1 MYRTF
6 VLGFL
11 FIFFG
16 CYSKKNIELVNYEKI
31 VSHRNK
37 GLAYLE
43 EENFTEAEKEFKEL
57 TFLAPQDPL
66 GYANLGLTY
75 LKSDGQ
81 INKSE
86 QWLKKA
92 LELNQKDPEIRILLI
107 LYYELNSQDS
117 LAFNILKESIN
128 YSPNH
133 IKTLYKLTEYYL
145 KRNDIN
151 SKQIAQIYLKKIVEL
166 IPANISAQLKLI
178 EILLNENK
186 ISEATRGLNKIS
198 QIFPKLPENSVE
210 MLENSIRFLNM
221 EDLDQAKTY
230 VMIFEN
236 LIRPTSFY
244 KSSLIELKG
253 NVGPVSGSPILRF
266 TKIEPVKKYKKAK
279 DYALSKNK
287 IGLFSS
293 SISFLFIMSLL
304 LFNGYGFIDQLITSD
319 ILKSL
324 LPFNIHSGFAQS
336 GLFFLI
342 LFILNSIISIPFSYY
357 NTFVIEEKFGFN
369 RTTKSTFFL
378 DILKSFLLSILI
390 GGALLFL
397 ALYLYDNLNDGFWL
411 WLWIGLS
418 FLIIFIN
425 MFYADLIVPIFNK
438 LKPLDDGELR
448 QKIEKYSKEVGYLL
462 KNIYVI
468 DGSKRS
474 TKANAFFSGLGP
486 RKTIALYD
494 TLIEKHTEDELVAV
508 LAHEVG
514 HFKKKHIF
522 SGLIMSIIQIG
533 VMTFFFELC
542 LKLPEISLALGGS
555 EASFHLGL
563 IGFSIIFSPISML
576 SGILMNYISRKN
588 EFEADAY
595 AKETFNGED
604 LSLALK
610 KLSVD
615 SLSNIYPHPLYVFF
629 HYSHPPLIQ
638 RLRALN

>member
-1 MYRTF
+1 MTTQLWFFIIISLVVYNY
-6 VLGFL
+6 L
-11 FIFFG
+11 F
-16 CYSKKNIELVNYEKI
+16 S
-31 VSHRNK
+31 
-37 GLAYLE
+37 
-43 EENFTEAEKEFKEL
+43 
-57 TFLAPQDPL
+57 
-66 GYANLGLTY
+66 
-75 LKSDGQ
+75 
-81 INKSE
+81 
-86 QWLKKA
+86 
-92 LELNQKDPEIRILLI
+92 
-107 LYYELNSQDS
+107 
-117 LAFNILKESIN
+117 NILDYIN
-128 YSPNH
+128 HKNWKDEIPN
-133 IKTLYKLTEYYL
+133 
-145 KRNDIN
+145 
-151 SKQIAQIYLKKIVEL
+151 
-166 IPANISAQLKLI
+166 
-178 EILLNENK
+178 
-186 ISEATRGLNKIS
+186 
-198 QIFPKLPENSVE
+198 
-210 MLENSIRFLNM
+210 
-221 EDLDQAKTY
+221 
-230 VMIFEN
+230 
-236 LIRPTSFY
+236 
-244 KSSLIELKG
+244 ELKDFYD
-253 NVGPVSGSPILRF
+253 R
-266 TKIEPVKKYKKAK
+266 EKYKIAK

-304 LFNGYGFIDQLITSD
+304 LFNGYGYIDQLVTSD

-336 GLFFLI
+336 GLFLLI
-342 LFILNSIISIPFSYY
+342 LFMLNSIISIPFSYY

-378 DILKSFLLSILI
+378 DIIKSFLLSILI

-494 TLIEKHTEDELVAV
+494 TLIEKHTENELVAV

-563 IGFSIIFSPISML
+563 IGFSIIFSPISIL

>member
-1 MYRTF
+1 MTT
-6 VLGFL
+6 L
-11 FIFFG
+11 FWFFIII
-16 CYSKKNIELVNYEKI
+16 SLVVFNYLF
-31 VSHRNK
+31 S
-37 GLAYLE
+37 
-43 EENFTEAEKEFKEL
+43 
-57 TFLAPQDPL
+57 
-66 GYANLGLTY
+66 
-75 LKSDGQ
+75 
-81 INKSE
+81 
-86 QWLKKA
+86 
-92 LELNQKDPEIRILLI
+92 
-107 LYYELNSQDS
+107 
-117 LAFNILKESIN
+117 NILDYVNHSNWKDEI
-128 YSPNH
+128 PN
-133 IKTLYKLTEYYL
+133 
-145 KRNDIN
+145 
-151 SKQIAQIYLKKIVEL
+151 
-166 IPANISAQLKLI
+166 
-178 EILLNENK
+178 
-186 ISEATRGLNKIS
+186 
-198 QIFPKLPENSVE
+198 
-210 MLENSIRFLNM
+210 
-221 EDLDQAKTY
+221 
-230 VMIFEN
+230 
-236 LIRPTSFY
+236 
-244 KSSLIELKG
+244 ELKDFY
-253 NVGPVSGSPILRF
+253 N
-266 TKIEPVKKYKKAK
+266 KQKYKKAK

-293 SISFLFIMSLL
+293 SISFLFIMTLL
-304 LFNGYGFIDQLITSD
+304 VFNGYGFIDQLVNSD
-319 ILKSL
+319 ILKSFFL
-324 LPFNIHSGFAQS
+324 FDLNSSFAQS

-357 NTFVIEEKFGFN
+357 NTFIIEEKFGFN
-369 RTTKSTFFL
+369 KTTKSTFFL
-378 DILKSFLLSILI
+378 DILKSIFLSVFI

-418 FLIIFIN
+418 FLMILIN

-448 QKIEKYSKEVGYLL
+448 QKIEEYSKEVGYLL

-533 VMTFFFELC
+533 IMTFFFELC

>member
-1 MYRTF
+1 MATQLWFFIIISLVVFNY
-6 VLGFL
+6 L
-11 FIFFG
+11 FSIILD
-16 CYSKKNIELVNYEKI
+16 YVN
-31 VSHRNK
+31 HRN
-37 GLAYLE
+37 
-43 EENFTEAEKEFKEL
+43 
-57 TFLAPQDPL
+57 
-66 GYANLGLTY
+66 
-75 LKSDGQ
+75 
-81 INKSE
+81 
-86 QWLKKA
+86 W
-92 LELNQKDPEIRILLI
+92 KDEI
-107 LYYELNSQDS
+107 
-117 LAFNILKESIN
+117 
-128 YSPNH
+128 PN
-133 IKTLYKLTEYYL
+133 
-145 KRNDIN
+145 
-151 SKQIAQIYLKKIVEL
+151 
-166 IPANISAQLKLI
+166 
-178 EILLNENK
+178 
-186 ISEATRGLNKIS
+186 
-198 QIFPKLPENSVE
+198 
-210 MLENSIRFLNM
+210 
-221 EDLDQAKTY
+221 
-230 VMIFEN
+230 
-236 LIRPTSFY
+236 
-244 KSSLIELKG
+244 ELKDFY
-253 NVGPVSGSPILRF
+253 N
-266 TKIEPVKKYKKAK
+266 EEKYKTAK
-279 DYALSKNK
+279 SYALSKNK

-293 SISFLFIMSLL
+293 SISFLFIMTLL
-304 LFNGYGFIDQLITSD
+304 VFNGYGFIDQLVNMD
-319 ILKSL
+319 ILKSFFL
-324 LPFNIHSGFAQS
+324 FDLNSSFAQS

-357 NTFVIEEKFGFN
+357 NTFIIEEKFGFN
-369 RTTKSTFFL
+369 KTTKSTFFL
-378 DILKSFLLSILI
+378 DILKSIFLSVFI

-418 FLIIFIN
+418 FLMILIN

-448 QKIEKYSKEVGYLL
+448 QKIEEYSKEVGYLL

-533 VMTFFFELC
+533 IMTFFFELC

>member
-1 MYRTF
+1 MATQLWFFIIISLVVFNY
-6 VLGFL
+6 L
-11 FIFFG
+11 FSIILD
-16 CYSKKNIELVNYEKI
+16 YVN
-31 VSHRNK
+31 HRN
-37 GLAYLE
+37 
-43 EENFTEAEKEFKEL
+43 
-57 TFLAPQDPL
+57 
-66 GYANLGLTY
+66 
-75 LKSDGQ
+75 
-81 INKSE
+81 
-86 QWLKKA
+86 W
-92 LELNQKDPEIRILLI
+92 KDEI
-107 LYYELNSQDS
+107 
-117 LAFNILKESIN
+117 
-128 YSPNH
+128 PN
-133 IKTLYKLTEYYL
+133 
-145 KRNDIN
+145 
-151 SKQIAQIYLKKIVEL
+151 
-166 IPANISAQLKLI
+166 
-178 EILLNENK
+178 
-186 ISEATRGLNKIS
+186 
-198 QIFPKLPENSVE
+198 
-210 MLENSIRFLNM
+210 
-221 EDLDQAKTY
+221 
-230 VMIFEN
+230 
-236 LIRPTSFY
+236 
-244 KSSLIELKG
+244 ELKDFY
-253 NVGPVSGSPILRF
+253 N
-266 TKIEPVKKYKKAK
+266 EEKYKTAK
-279 DYALSKNK
+279 SYALSKNK

-293 SISFLFIMSLL
+293 SISFLFIMTLL
-304 LFNGYGFIDQLITSD
+304 VFNGYGFIDQLVNMD
-319 ILKSL
+319 ILKSFFL
-324 LPFNIHSGFAQS
+324 FDLNSSFAQS

-357 NTFVIEEKFGFN
+357 NTFIIEEKFGFN
-369 RTTKSTFFL
+369 KTTKSTFFL
-378 DILKSFLLSILI
+378 DILKSFFLSVFI

-418 FLIIFIN
+418 FLMILIN

-448 QKIEKYSKEVGYLL
+448 QKIEEYSKEVGYLL

-533 VMTFFFELC
+533 IMTFFFELC

-555 EASFHLGL
+555 DASFHLGL

>member
-1 MYRTF
+1 MTTQFWFFIIISLVVYNY
-6 VLGFL
+6 L
-11 FIFFG
+11 F
-16 CYSKKNIELVNYEKI
+16 S
-31 VSHRNK
+31 
-37 GLAYLE
+37 
-43 EENFTEAEKEFKEL
+43 
-57 TFLAPQDPL
+57 
-66 GYANLGLTY
+66 
-75 LKSDGQ
+75 
-81 INKSE
+81 
-86 QWLKKA
+86 
-92 LELNQKDPEIRILLI
+92 
-107 LYYELNSQDS
+107 
-117 LAFNILKESIN
+117 NILDYIN
-128 YSPNH
+128 HKNWKDEIPN
-133 IKTLYKLTEYYL
+133 
-145 KRNDIN
+145 
-151 SKQIAQIYLKKIVEL
+151 
-166 IPANISAQLKLI
+166 
-178 EILLNENK
+178 
-186 ISEATRGLNKIS
+186 
-198 QIFPKLPENSVE
+198 
-210 MLENSIRFLNM
+210 
-221 EDLDQAKTY
+221 
-230 VMIFEN
+230 
-236 LIRPTSFY
+236 
-244 KSSLIELKG
+244 ELKD
-253 NVGPVSGSPILRF
+253 F
-266 TKIEPVKKYKKAK
+266 YDKEKYKTAK

-293 SISFLFIMSLL
+293 SISFLFIMTLL
-304 LFNGYGFIDQLITSD
+304 VFNGYGFIDQLVNSD
-319 ILKSL
+319 ILKSFFL
-324 LPFNIHSGFAQS
+324 FDLNSSFAQS

-357 NTFVIEEKFGFN
+357 NTFIIEEKFGFN
-369 RTTKSTFFL
+369 KTTKSTFFL
-378 DILKSFLLSILI
+378 DILKSIFLSVFI

-418 FLIIFIN
+418 FLMILIN

-494 TLIEKHTEDELVAV
+494 TLIEKHTENELIAV

-533 VMTFFFELC
+533 IMTFFFELC

>member
-1 MYRTF
+1 MATQLWF
-6 VLGFL
+6 
-11 FIFFG
+11 FI
-16 CYSKKNIELVNYEKI
+16 I
-31 VSHRNK
+31 VSLVVFNYLFSNILDYVNHRN
-37 GLAYLE
+37 
-43 EENFTEAEKEFKEL
+43 
-57 TFLAPQDPL
+57 
-66 GYANLGLTY
+66 
-75 LKSDGQ
+75 
-81 INKSE
+81 
-86 QWLKKA
+86 W
-92 LELNQKDPEIRILLI
+92 KDEI
-107 LYYELNSQDS
+107 
-117 LAFNILKESIN
+117 
-128 YSPNH
+128 PN
-133 IKTLYKLTEYYL
+133 
-145 KRNDIN
+145 
-151 SKQIAQIYLKKIVEL
+151 
-166 IPANISAQLKLI
+166 
-178 EILLNENK
+178 
-186 ISEATRGLNKIS
+186 
-198 QIFPKLPENSVE
+198 
-210 MLENSIRFLNM
+210 
-221 EDLDQAKTY
+221 
-230 VMIFEN
+230 
-236 LIRPTSFY
+236 
-244 KSSLIELKG
+244 ELKDFY
-253 NVGPVSGSPILRF
+253 N
-266 TKIEPVKKYKKAK
+266 EEKYKIAK
-279 DYALSKNK
+279 NYAISKNK

-293 SISFLFIMSLL
+293 SVSFLFIISLL
-304 LFNGYGFIDQLITSD
+304 IFNGYGFIDQLVSSD
-319 ILKSL
+319 ILKSF
-324 LPFNIHSGFAQS
+324 LPFDINSSFAQS

-357 NTFVIEEKFGFN
+357 NTFIIEEKFGFN
-369 RTTKSTFFL
+369 KTTNSTFFL
-378 DILKSFLLSILI
+378 DILKSSLLSIFI

-418 FLIIFIN
+418 FLMIFIN

-563 IGFSIIFSPISML
+563 IGFSIVFSPISML